1 MRELSNDEGF
11 ELPDLGPAEGDPSD
25 PGGVDL
31 DLDLSM
37 DGGFDFLDTE
47 AVDLEGGDEMPA
59 PPGTEGMTDD
69 DIAEFRAR
77 WADVQASFIDD
88 PHRACEQ
95 ADNLV
100 DLVLNRLTARFA
112 RERDQLVRA
121 WDHGNERKDTE
132 QLRVAM
138 KGYRGLIDRLL
149 ETRF

>member
-1 MRELSNDEGF
+1 MRDLSNDEGF
-11 ELPDLGPAEGDPSD
+11 ELPELASAEGDPSD
-25 PGGVDL
+25 PGGIDL

-47 AVDLEGGDEMPA
+47 AVDLEGGDETPA
-59 PPGTEGMTDD
+59 PRNADGMTDD
-69 DIAEFRAR
+69 DIAEFRSR

-121 WDHGNERKDTE
+121 WDHGNERTDTE
-132 QLRVAM
+132 KLRIAM